1 MIESVKEFKERRRN
15 ECIVLEQKKFHAQ
28 FFNQIEEVAGKE
40 KMAMAKRQE
49 YKKTNRITNYGSTRI
64 GH

>member
-1 MIESVKEFKERRRN
+1 M
-15 ECIVLEQKKFHAQ
+15 LEQKKFHAQ